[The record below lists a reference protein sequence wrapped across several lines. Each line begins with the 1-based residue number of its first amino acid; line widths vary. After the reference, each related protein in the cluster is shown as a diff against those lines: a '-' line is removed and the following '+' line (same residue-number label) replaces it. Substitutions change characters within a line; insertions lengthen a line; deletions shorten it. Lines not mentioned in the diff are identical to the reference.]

1 MPPAP
6 ARAKRLAREL
16 QECRKDDDID
26 VVQVGDSIDH
36 FLGSFNGPTGTAY
49 ERGRF
54 EVDIVAPDRYPFEPL
69 KVKFITKVYHPN
81 ISSASGYICLDILN
95 KSWSPV
101 YTLRTCLVSLQ
112 ALLSSPEPTDPQDAE
127 VAKHYLTDRKS
138 FEATAKFWT
147 ESYATPRPPSTTRTP
162 APAPDA
168 PSTTSRSRSSSRRR
182 GGGGAPGSAGRASDE
197 ERKDEGRAARR
208 RRVAQEQEEEEE
220 EGHREEEK
228 EERTDG
234 PKTLARLA
242 GLDYRDVQAF
252 SDMGFPPERV
262 VDTLKFLNYRDG
274 NKANVGEEAVVVRLM
289 G

>member
-16 QECRKDDDID
+16 QECRKDADID

-36 FLGSFNGPTGTAY
+36 FVGSFNGPSGTAY
-49 ERGRF
+49 EGGRF

-69 KVKFITKVYHPN
+69 KIKFVTKVYHPN

-127 VAKHYLTDRKS
+127 VAKHYLTDRRG

-147 ESYATPRPPSTTRTP
+147 ESYAALPSRP
-162 APAPDA
+162 APAPALATA
-168 PSTTSRSRSSSRRR
+168 PTSRPSSAASRRR
-182 GGGGAPGSAGRASDE
+182 TASGRATSDDEAGGGGG
-197 ERKDEGRAARR
+197 EGRGARKR
-208 RRVAQEQEEEEE
+208 GEAQQQED
-220 EGHREEEK
+220 EK
-228 EERTDG
+228 EKEKEKEKERTDG

-252 SDMGFPPERV
+252 ADMGFPPEHV

-274 NKANVGEEAVVVRLM
+274 NKANVGEEAVVMRLM

>member
-1 MPPAP
+1 
-6 ARAKRLAREL
+6 
-16 QECRKDDDID
+16 
-26 VVQVGDSIDH
+26 
-36 FLGSFNGPTGTAY
+36 GTAY
-49 ERGRF
+49 EGGRF

-69 KVKFITKVYHPN
+69 KIKFVTKVYHPN

-127 VAKHYLTDRKS
+127 VAKHYLTDRRG

-147 ESYATPRPPSTTRTP
+147 E
-162 APAPDA
+162 
-168 PSTTSRSRSSSRRR
+168 
-182 GGGGAPGSAGRASDE
+182 
-197 ERKDEGRAARR
+197 
-208 RRVAQEQEEEEE
+208 
-220 EGHREEEK
+220 EK
-228 EERTDG
+228 EKEKEKERTDG

-252 SDMGFPPERV
+252 ADMGFPPEHV

-274 NKANVGEEAVVVRLM
+274 NKANVGEEAVVMRLM